1 MIVSYDTIIKNFL
14 QKITEYKLLG
24 LPESTRDEIVQGYMK
39 NAISD
44 FSKECREKVVA
55 YDDENETVEFENDDL
70 DEVEVVNLIAKGMA
84 FYWMQPYIHHQDLLE
99 LRLNTSDFL
108 SYSPAELLKQVRI
121 AYGDIRMQFKHD
133 LREYTY
139 NNGDLTDL
147 HI

>member
-70 DEVEVVNLIAKGMA
+70 DEIEVVNLIAKGMA

-121 AYGDIRMQFKHD
+121 AYGDIRMQFKRD

>member
-70 DEVEVVNLIAKGMA
+70 DEIEVVNLIAKGMA

-121 AYGDIRMQFKHD
+121 AYGDLRMQFKHD